1 MTRNAETAPRR
12 ARPKR
17 AAKTTDPLWS
27 LTAEQR
33 VRAMRQGELTWAELF
48 AWARR
53 APDEVPLVNGEFAFI
68 AAFTPEAAEA
78 DD

>member
-1 MTRNAETAPRR
+1 MAQNSKSTTRRPRR
-12 ARPKR
+12 ARD
-17 AAKTTDPLWS
+17 ATQDPLWA
-27 LTAEQR
+27 LTRDER
-33 VRAMRQGELTWAELF
+33 VQAMRRGELTWAQLF